1 MSKIV
6 IVGGVAGGAT
16 AAARLRRLDEK
27 AEIIVI
33 ERTGFVSY
41 ANCGLPYYVGGVI
54 KDDCDLTLQS
64 PQSFFSRFN
73 VDVRVSS
80 EVTAIDR
87 EKKTVTV
94 FSFDEGREYV
104 ESYDTLILSPGAKAM
119 IPDTP
124 GVHSERVLTLRT
136 VEDALKM
143 RRLVEEEKP
152 ERAVVVGG
160 GFIGSSAS
168 RPRKISWRPA

>member
-54 KDDCDLTLQS
+54 EDQDDLTLQS

-73 VDVRVSS
+73 IDVRVSS
-80 EVTAIDR
+80 EVTSIDR
-87 EKKTVTV
+87 ANKTVTV

-104 ESYDTLILSPGAKAM
+104 ESYDKLILSPGAKAM

-124 GVHSERVLTLRT
+124 GVSSDRVLTLRT
-136 VEDALKM
+136 VEDAL
-143 RRLVEEEKP
+143 RGLPDTP
-152 ERAVVVGG
+152 EY
-160 GFIGSSAS
+160 I
-168 RPRKISWRPA
+168 